1 MKPTIV
7 SRPLGDDPP
16 TAKLYY
22 GQDVRKTLRELP
34 EASVH
39 MVATSPP
46 YWGLRDYGGEVPIWG
61 GDLACGHEWGE
72 VGPAH
77 HPGQVEQSKWKGAEA
92 AGKGQ
97 TAGSGQFCQHCSAW
111 QGALGLEPTPAMFVE
126 HIVEVFNEIK
136 RVLRPDGVAFV
147 NFGDSYAQARG
158 HGHWESRKGKGDESG
173 QKVVQR
179 WAEMGAEDVGLKP
192 KDLVGIPWR
201 VAFGL
206 QDAGWY
212 LRSDIIWH
220 KRNPMPE
227 SVRDRPTK
235 AHEYIFMLAHPDSS
249 GRYFYDAD
257 AVREPCSKESVKNL
271 LGRAVLFNKTDHGG
285 SRPDMNNKPRTAYVR
300 PDFTRNKRTVW
311 TVNPKPYPG
320 AHFAC
325 WPEKLVEPMV
335 LAGTSQHG
343 CCSKCLAPWTR
354 GTLSVEDVVEK
365 QGVSTGGYPARQ
377 DGGVRTTDLSGK
389 GGNVLATKRI
399 AGGWE
404 PTCECDAEVQPC
416 TVLDPFSGS
425 ATTGAVAMKHGRHY
439 VGTDLQPD
447 YLPLAQARLS
457 GRKAPKPVAEQIDT
471 GGILDLFGGG

>member
-1 MKPTIV
+1 
-7 SRPLGDDPP
+7 
-16 TAKLYY
+16 
-22 GQDVRKTLRELP
+22 
-34 EASVH
+34 

-126 HIVEVFNEIK
+126 HIVEVFNEVK

-147 NFGDSYAQARG
+147 NFGDSYVG
-158 HGHWESRKGKGDESG
+158 TSGSGSRVDQTNTGITQDALGSRRPKGMIPGKDNP
-173 QKVVQR
+173 
-179 WAEMGAEDVGLKP
+179 LKP
-192 KDLVGIPWR
+192 KDMVGIPWR

-206 QDAGWY
+206 QEAGWY

-220 KRNPMPE
+220 KKSCMPE

-235 AHEYIFMLAHPDSS
+235 SHEYVFMFAHPDSG
-249 GRYFYDAD
+249 GRYFYDMD
-257 AVREPCSKESVKNL
+257 AVKEPVAAYTRK
-271 LGRAVLFNKTDHGG
+271 GG
-285 SRPDMNNKPRTAYVR
+285 TTPSTAGGN
-300 PDFTRNKRTVW
+300 TTNGIGSTTLHQMAEGGRNKRTVW

-320 AHFAC
+320 AHFAV